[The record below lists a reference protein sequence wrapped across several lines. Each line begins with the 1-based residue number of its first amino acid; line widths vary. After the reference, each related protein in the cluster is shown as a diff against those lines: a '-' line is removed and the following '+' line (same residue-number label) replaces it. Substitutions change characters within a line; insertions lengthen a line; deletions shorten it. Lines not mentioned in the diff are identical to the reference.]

1 MRIIT
6 TLSALCIL
14 LCLAACQPS
23 EPVCP
28 EGSVTYQDRA
38 IPFEISAVESP
49 APARETID
57 INGKPMAFDQVIR
70 GQLCNNHLSGT
81 VYVDC
86 DVVIYEWDTVS
97 NFLDGCDFTV
107 EPGSVIYVASHN
119 NTAYYQGCSSCHQ
132 SD

>member
-1 MRIIT
+1 MRIVTI
-6 TLSALCIL
+6 LFALCIL
-14 LCLAACQPS
+14 LSLSACQPS

-28 EGSVTYQDRA
+28 EESITYLDRA
-38 IPFEISAVESP
+38 TPFETIAVQSP
-49 APARETID
+49 PTEAKTID
-57 INGKPMAFDQVIR
+57 INGKPIAFDQVIH

-86 DVVIYEWDTVS
+86 DVVVYKWEKAS

-119 NTAYYQGCSSCHQ
+119 NTAYYQGCLSCHQ